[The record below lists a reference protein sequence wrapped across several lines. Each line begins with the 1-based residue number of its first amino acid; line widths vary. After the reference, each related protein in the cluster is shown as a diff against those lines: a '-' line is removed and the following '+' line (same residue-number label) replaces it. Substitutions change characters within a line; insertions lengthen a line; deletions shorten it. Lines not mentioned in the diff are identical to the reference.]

1 MRRATLTPL
10 ALIVASM
17 ALSACGDT
25 VPQATP
31 SATATTVAGPVEAT
45 EPRAQLAGRAAAAK
59 DLKQVAT
66 YTFTSPKRPVR
77 RVTITRAVDRT
88 WRIDLPGGAY
98 SGQVDIALVW
108 TAGALHQCALPAGNH
123 PFAGCVRLPGPL
135 PTKADVKLE
144 HLVTDWL
151 GVLTDRRAA
160 LAVAE
165 VDTLPGA
172 AGRCYSVESSAA
184 SLKLPMDAGIY
195 CFEADGTLTAARV
208 GFGTLMLSGPPA
220 PGPQTVQMPGP
231 IVPGQPLPINA
242 PPSPSPS
249 VSPSG
254 TPSPTPKASPKA

>member
-1 MRRATLTPL
+1 M
-10 ALIVASM
+10 IVATV
-17 ALSACGDT
+17 ALSGCGDT

-31 SATATTVAGPVEAT
+31 SASATAAAGPVEPT

-77 RVTITRAVDRT
+77 RVTITRAIDRT
-88 WRIDLPGGAY
+88 WRIDLPGGAQ

-123 PFAGCVRLPGPL
+123 PYAGCVRLPGAL
-135 PTKADVKLE
+135 PAKADVKLE

-151 GVLTDRRAA
+151 TVLTDRRAA

-165 VDTLPGA
+165 VDALPGA
-172 AGRCYSVESSAA
+172 IGRCYSVESSAA
-184 SLKLPMDAGIY
+184 SLKLPMDPGIY
-195 CFEADGTLTAARV
+195 CFESDGTLTAARV
-208 GFGTLMLSGPPA
+208 GFGTLMLVGAPA
-220 PGPQTVQMPGP
+220 PGPQTVQLPGP

-249 VSPSG
+249 VSASG
-254 TPSPTPKASPKA
+254 TPSPSPKA